1 MNSEELKN
9 CLERGTMNRS
19 TACTLMNDSSSRSHA
34 IFIIFIEMES
44 KENEDEFIT
53 SKFQFVDLA
62 GSERLKRTGAI
73 GQVQKEGSISHFRHQ
88 Y

>member
-1 MNSEELKN
+1 MNKEELKN

-34 IFIIFIEMES
+34 IFIIFIEMQS
-44 KENEDEFIT
+44 RTNEDEFIT

-73 GQVQKEGSISHFRHQ
+73 GQVQKEGKLFANRNQ